1 MAKKVAHSRGR
12 GKHRKEDR
20 LSRAERRAR
29 EQERRAAWVERWVAV
44 AKEFT
49 EALLNEDV
57 DRLLGRPAGKWGD
70 RQEQVEV
77 GGECN
82 KCHRKWRGWFR
93 RNGTYPRSL
102 TIESI
107 VIGLDVP
114 RLRCHCGGVVDF
126 SFSVFAPYERISA
139 ELEER
144 LREGVALG
152 LTLHQVGQM
161 TAPINGGPLA
171 KSTINERVLD
181 VAKLVG
187 AFRQETLERVP
198 SVLLVD
204 GLWVNVMVVT
214 EETYTNKRGQVRK
227 RLRRQ
232 RIVLLVALG
241 VDPKRGD
248 WWVVDW
254 ERADQENQAGWERLL
269 ERLRRRGLTAERGL
283 RLIVS
288 DGSEGLAAALGLVDL
303 GPGVKHQRC
312 VFHKLKNLGK
322 AVRGVLAQGQA
333 PNSKEAR
340 EAKRQRREEVVK
352 EAAAIYQETDRA
364 KIEERREAFVAK
376 WQESESEAVAT
387 LLRDFDQT
395 LVYLEVQA
403 AAAEQGE
410 DWDARYLRTT
420 SLLERLN
427 RTLREMTDRVV
438 LLHSEDG
445 LDARVYLLLL
455 QAGGILI
462 PRGDDWL
469 EVLEEALAAA

>member
-1 MAKKVAHSRGR
+1 MARKVARVGGR
-12 GKHRKEDR
+12 GKHRKRDR
-20 LSRAERRAR
+20 LSRAERRAL
-29 EQERRAAWVERWVAV
+29 EQERRAAWVERWIAAV
-44 AKEFT
+44 KLFV
-49 EALLNEDV
+49 EALLQEDV
-57 DRLLGRPAGKWGD
+57 ARLLDRPMGRWGD
-70 RQEQVEV
+70 RNEQVEV
-77 GGECN
+77 SAECN

-102 TIESI
+102 AIDG
-107 VIGLDVP
+107 VVVDLAAP

-126 SFSVFAPYERISA
+126 SFSVFAPYERLSA

-152 LTLHQVGQM
+152 LTLRQVGQM
-161 TAPINGGPLA
+161 TASANGGPLA

-187 AFRQETLERVP
+187 GFRQGPLGRVP

-204 GLWVNVMVVT
+204 GLWVNLMVVT

-227 RLRRQ
+227 RMRRQ

-241 VDPKRGD
+241 VEPRTGE

-254 ERADQENQAGWERLL
+254 ERAAQEDQAGWERLL
-269 ERLRRRGLTAERGL
+269 ERLRRRGLTSEQGL

-303 GPGVKHQRC
+303 GSRVKHQRC
-312 VFHKLKNLGK
+312 VFHKLKNIGK
-322 AVRGVLAQGQA
+322 VVKGMLAEGQA

-340 EAKRQRREEVVK
+340 EAKRQRRAEVVK
-352 EAAAIYQETDRA
+352 EAAAIYQVTDRA
-364 KIEERREAFVAK
+364 KIEERREQFVAK
-376 WQESESEAVAT
+376 WQESEPEAVAA

-395 LVYLEVQA
+395 LVYLEVRA
-403 AAAEQGE
+403 AAAERGE
-410 DWDARYLRTT
+410 DWDVRYLRTT

-438 LLHSEDG
+438 LLHSQDG

-455 QAGGILI
+455 QAGAISI
-462 PRGDDWL
+462 ARGDDWL
-469 EVLEEALAAA
+469 QLLEDTLAAA

>member
-1 MAKKVAHSRGR
+1 MVQRIAQRKGRAKHKKV
-12 GKHRKEDR
+12 DR

-29 EQERRAAWVERWVAV
+29 QQEHRLAWLERWISAAGVFV
-44 AKEFT
+44 

-57 DRLLGRPAGKWGD
+57 ERLLSRPAGKWGD
-70 RQEQVEV
+70 RQETAEV
-77 GGECN
+77 RAECN
-82 KCHRKWRGWFR
+82 KCHRRWRGWFR
-93 RNGTYPRSL
+93 RNGSYPRSL
-102 TIESI
+102 TIEGI
-107 VIGLDVP
+107 VIELSAP
-114 RLRCHCGGVVDF
+114 RLRCHCGGGVDF

-152 LTLHQVGQM
+152 LTLRQVGQM
-161 TAPINGGPLA
+161 TASANGGPLA
-171 KSTINERVLD
+171 KSTINERVLE
-181 VAKLVG
+181 VTKLVG
-187 AFRQETLERVP
+187 AFRQGPLERVP

-204 GLWVNVMVVT
+204 GLWVKLVVAT
-214 EETYTNKRGQVRK
+214 EETYTDKRGQVRK

-232 RIVLLVALG
+232 RIVLLVALAVEPRTG
-241 VDPKRGD
+241 E

-254 ERADQENQAGWERLL
+254 ERAAQEDQASWERLL
-269 ERLRRRGLTAERGL
+269 ERLRQRGLTAQRGL

-312 VFHKLKNLGK
+312 VFHKLRNIGK
-322 AVRGVLAQGQA
+322 AVKGVLAEGQA
-333 PNSKEAR
+333 PSSKEAR
-340 EAKRQRREEVVK
+340 EAKRKRREEVLK
-352 EAAAIYQETDRA
+352 EAAAIYQGTDRA
-364 KIEERREAFVAK
+364 KIEERRDAFVAK

-403 AAAEQGE
+403 AAAERGE

-438 LLHSEDG
+438 LLHSPDG
-445 LDARVYLLLL
+445 LDARAYLLLL

-462 PRGDDWL
+462 ARGDDWL
-469 EVLEEALAAA
+469 EVLEDTLAAA